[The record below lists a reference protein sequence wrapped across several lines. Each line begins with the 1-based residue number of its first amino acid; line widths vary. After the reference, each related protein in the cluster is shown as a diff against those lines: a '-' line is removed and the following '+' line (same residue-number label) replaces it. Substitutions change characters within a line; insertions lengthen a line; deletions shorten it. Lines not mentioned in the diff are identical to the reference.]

1 MNGMYNDKVVL
12 VTGSRRGIGA
22 LIARHF
28 VASGAQVVGFSRHE
42 DALDLEG
49 YLPVQVDVSDPDSV
63 ARGFKVVRERF
74 GHLDIAVNSAAVLTA
89 QHAMVLHPRAVR
101 SMLDTNV
108 LGTFLVSR
116 EAAKLMRKRRWGRI
130 IHVSSMA
137 ARLEPVGDSVYA
149 ASKVAVSTLANV
161 LAKELAPL
169 NITCNTL
176 GITAFESDMLAQ
188 LSRDKI
194 DSVIASLPIPRFA
207 TPDDILNVIDFFS
220 SERSAYVTAQTLY
233 LGGVH
238 A

>member
-1 MNGMYNDKVVL
+1 MSGVYENKVVL
-12 VTGSRRGIGA
+12 VTGARRGVGA

-28 VASGAQVVGFSRHE
+28 VENGAQVVGFSRHE
-42 DALDLEG
+42 DTLVLPG
-49 YLPVQVDVSDPDSV
+49 YLTVQVDVADPDSV

-74 GHLDIAVNSAAVLTA
+74 GRVDIAVNSAAVLTA
-89 QHAMVLHPRAVR
+89 QYAMLLHPRAVR

-108 LGTFLVSR
+108 FGTFLVSR

-137 ARLEPVGDSVYA
+137 ARLEPIGDSVYA

-169 NITCNTL
+169 NVTCNTL

-188 LSRDKI
+188 LPRDKI
-194 DSVIASLPIPRFA
+194 DAVVADLPLARLA
-207 TPDDILNVIDFFS
+207 TPDDILNVIDFFA
-220 SERSAYVTAQTLY
+220 SERSSYVTAQTVY